1 MTTPVPP
8 YAEFIAVRTE
18 LRRVADALAA
28 LLDAM
33 RKERTEAQ
41 SSTTKDTP

>member
-28 LLDAM
+28 LLDAT
-33 RKERTEAQ
+33 RKEQEDVDDDTRQRT
-41 SSTTKDTP
+41 